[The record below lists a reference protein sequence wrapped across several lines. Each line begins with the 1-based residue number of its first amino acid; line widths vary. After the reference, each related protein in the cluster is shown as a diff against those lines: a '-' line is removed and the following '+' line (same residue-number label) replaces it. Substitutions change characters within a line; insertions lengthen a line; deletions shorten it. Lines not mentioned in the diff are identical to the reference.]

1 DAHADQVDAD
11 GVVAAQLLGQLELG
25 AHAVGARD
33 QDRFAVLARQVEQR
47 AEAAQAAHDLG
58 TEAAPDQRFDAFDD
72 FVARVDVDAG
82 VAVGQAAGGGG
93 RVGHGAQLGRA
104 ARDSS
109 SRGRRGP
116 PGGWVGATGQGLCGT
131 ISQRWAAV
139 KDCRMR
145 LAVRGAWMIGWVG
158 LALLLAAPAAAQRV
172 EGDRANAEGLYEAE
186 VPVRTQS
193 ESERTAGQ
201 ARALAQVFAKL
212 SGDRSITTRPG
223 VVQELRRASEY
234 V

>member
-1 DAHADQVDAD
+1 RGGGGDGDA
-11 GVVAAQLLGQLELG
+11 GG
-25 AHAVGARD
+25 AVGR
-33 QDRFAVLARQVEQR
+33 
-47 AEAAQAAHDLG
+47 
-58 TEAAPDQRFDAFDD
+58 
-72 FVARVDVDAG
+72 
-82 VAVGQAAGGGG
+82 AGGGRG

-109 SRGRRGP
+109 SRAPRGRLRC
-116 PGGWVGATGQGLCGT
+116 GAAATVQGLCGT

-145 LAVRGAWMIGWVG
+145 LAVRNAWMIGWVG

-172 EGDRANAEGLYEAE
+172 EGDRASAEGLYEAE